1 MTKRSRG
8 GQGASHARQQ
18 TFSFLTGPD
27 VPLLAVPQPDGEAVA
42 EAAPRHE
49 VEEQAEGEA
58 VSQGRARA
66 APAALFV
73 GAASAA
79 SPVGEAWPLDGG
91 ILAEGDTFLR
101 EMEGSPD
108 LEELGRVARGCRR
121 CPLREGCRG
130 VVFGEGD
137 PRAVMMFVGEG
148 PGQTEDEM
156 GRPFVGRAGQLL
168 DKWIG
173 LLGLKR
179 HQVYIT
185 NVVKCRPPGNRTPLT
200 EEMRSCW
207 PILRHQLR
215 LIRPRILV
223 CLGSPALQALVHPSA
238 RITRLRGNWLERGSM
253 RIMGTFHPAA
263 VLRDPTKERPVH
275 EDLRRLRDE
284 YLRVA
289 PRGGG

>member
-1 MTKRSRG
+1 MTRRNRS
-8 GQGASHARQQ
+8 GQEGFHARQQ
-18 TFSFLTGPD
+18 TFSFLGGQESP
-27 VPLLAVPQPDGEAVA
+27 PLVSPPREAEMPGGA
-42 EAAPRHE
+42 DAP
-49 VEEQAEGEA
+49 
-58 VSQGRARA
+58 GRADESPASPGERSWAAARLTEGSDADRSRA
-66 APAALFV
+66 ATPEV
-73 GAASAA
+73 
-79 SPVGEAWPLDGG
+79 WPLDGG
-91 ILAEGDTFLR
+91 ILAEGDAFLQ
-101 EMEGSPD
+101 ELEAAAD
-108 LEELGRVARGCRR
+108 LEELGRVARECRR

-168 DKWIG
+168 DRWIA

-179 HQVYIT
+179 HQVYIA

-200 EEMRSCW
+200 EEMRACW

-223 CLGSPALQALVHPSA
+223 CLGSPALQALVHPGA
-238 RITRLRGNWLERGSM
+238 RITRLRGNWLERGNI

-263 VLRDPTKERPVH
+263 VLRDPTKERAVH
-275 EDLRRLRDE
+275 EDLRRLRAE
-284 YLRVA
+284 YLRLA